1 MPLRVLL
8 SEGSSTSAREAIT
21 VLGLSG
27 HHVEVC
33 DPSPWALARFSRFV
47 KKLHRC
53 PPLRDDPDR
62 YLAFV
67 ERLLASHEFDVLLP
81 SHEQGFLFARVQK
94 RLTPGIGLALPS
106 FESYRTAHGKAG
118 FSRLLS
124 TLRLPQPATRIVTSE
139 RALREAVRFPKVVKT
154 SIGTASRGIWFV
166 REAGDLEEAMG
177 ELAASNAFAGEVLVQ
192 EWVHG
197 TVEKAQSVFARGQ
210 LLGFHAYR
218 QVAPGIGGGEA
229 IKESVGRPNVREM
242 LAKIGERLAWHG
254 ALSIDYLMPEHD
266 ATPRLI
272 DCNPRLVEPMSA
284 YLAGTDLVGIAAAG
298 LARRDARG
306 LAGKPR
312 RRAHASRHAGAAW
325 PCRARRDAARAP
337 ARMLAPLEKAR
348 ALRRKPRGDD
358 AGANG
363 QAQRRAAGDDGRAA
377 ARAAEIRDRPGA
389 RRLWRASPEPR
400 KHPAD
405 RERDVQLGQASDVLP
420 SIRPVC
426 KATSCRMSWRTC
438 PEGLACPVSH
448 PFWLHGTIAQMPTS
462 GASRR

>member
-67 ERLLASHEFDVLLP
+67 ERLLASHKFDVLLP
-81 SHEQGFLFARVQK
+81 THEQGFLFARVQK

-106 FESYRTAHGKAG
+106 FESYRTAHSKAG

-124 TLRLPQPATRIVTSE
+124 ALRLPQPATRIVTSE
-139 RALREAVRFPKVVKT
+139 RALREALRFPKVVKT
-154 SIGTASRGIWFV
+154 SVGTASRGIWFV
-166 REAGDLEEAMG
+166 REAGDLEGAVR

-197 TVEKAQSVFARGQ
+197 TVEKAQSVFAKGQ

-229 IKESVGRPNVREM
+229 IKESVGRPNVRDM

-284 YLAGTDLVGIAAAG
+284 YLAGTDLVGLLLQVSRGETPAVLPESRTGVHTHLAMQALLG
-298 LARRDARG
+298 LASRGGTRRDLLRECWRLGRRRGPYAGSREEMTPVRTDRLSAVPLAMTAALLVARPKSAIALARG
-306 LAGKPR
+306 GFG
-312 RRAHASRHAGAAW
+312 AH
-325 PCRARRDAARAP
+325 
-337 ARMLAPLEKAR
+337 LL
-348 ALRRKPRGDD
+348 
-358 AGANG
+358 
-363 QAQRRAAGDDGRAA
+363 
-377 ARAAEIRDRPGA
+377 
-389 RRLWRASPEPR
+389 SPE
-400 KHPAD
+400 
-405 RERDVQLGQASDVLP
+405 
-420 SIRPVC
+420 SIRLIESE
-426 KATSCRMSWRTC
+426 TFS
-438 PEGLACPVSH
+438 
-448 PFWLHGTIAQMPTS
+448 
-462 GASRR
+462 

>member
-67 ERLLASHEFDVLLP
+67 ERLLASHKFDVLLP
-81 SHEQGFLFARVQK
+81 THEQGFLFARVQK

-106 FESYRTAHGKAG
+106 FESYRTAHSKAG

-124 TLRLPQPATRIVTSE
+124 ALRLPQPATRIVTSE
-139 RALREAVRFPKVVKT
+139 RALREALRFPKVVKT
-154 SIGTASRGIWFV
+154 SVGTASRGIWFV
-166 REAGDLEEAMG
+166 REVGDLEGAVR

-197 TVEKAQSVFARGQ
+197 TVEKAQSVFAKGQ

-229 IKESVGRPNVREM
+229 IKESVGRPNVRDM

-284 YLAGTDLVGIAAAG
+284 YLAGTDLVGLLLQVSRGETPAVLPESRTGVHTHLAMQALLG
-298 LARRDARG
+298 LASRGGTRRDLLRECWRLGRRRGLYAGSREEMTPVRTDRLSAVPLAMTVALLVARPKSAIALARG
-306 LAGKPR
+306 GFG
-312 RRAHASRHAGAAW
+312 AH
-325 PCRARRDAARAP
+325 
-337 ARMLAPLEKAR
+337 LL
-348 ALRRKPRGDD
+348 
-358 AGANG
+358 
-363 QAQRRAAGDDGRAA
+363 
-377 ARAAEIRDRPGA
+377 
-389 RRLWRASPEPR
+389 SPE
-400 KHPAD
+400 
-405 RERDVQLGQASDVLP
+405 
-420 SIRPVC
+420 SIRLIESE
-426 KATSCRMSWRTC
+426 TFS
-438 PEGLACPVSH
+438 
-448 PFWLHGTIAQMPTS
+448 
-462 GASRR
+462 

>member
-8 SEGSSTSAREAIT
+8 SEGSSTSAREVIT

-33 DPSPWALARFSRFV
+33 DPSSWALARFSRFV

-81 SHEQGFLFARVQK
+81 THEQGFLFARVQK

-106 FESYRTAHGKAG
+106 FESYRTAHSKAG

-124 TLRLPQPATRIVTSE
+124 TMKLPQPATRIVTSE

-154 SIGTASRGIWFV
+154 SVGTASRGIWFV
-166 REAGDLEEAMG
+166 REAGDLDVAVR

-197 TVEKAQSVFARGQ
+197 TVEKAQSVFGRGQ

-229 IKESVGRPNVREM
+229 IKESVSRPNVREM

-284 YLAGTDLVGIAAAG
+284 YLAGTDLVGLLLQVSRGETPAVLPESRAG
-298 LARRDARG
+298 VRTHLAMQALLG
-306 LAGKPR
+306 LAGRGGTR
-312 RRAHASRHAGAAW
+312 RDLLRECWRLGRRHAPYAGSREEMTPVRTDRLSAVPLAMTAALLLARPKSANALARGGFGAH
-325 PCRARRDAARAP
+325 
-337 ARMLAPLEKAR
+337 LL
-348 ALRRKPRGDD
+348 
-358 AGANG
+358 
-363 QAQRRAAGDDGRAA
+363 
-377 ARAAEIRDRPGA
+377 
-389 RRLWRASPEPR
+389 SPE
-400 KHPAD
+400 
-405 RERDVQLGQASDVLP
+405 
-420 SIRPVC
+420 SIRLIESE
-426 KATSCRMSWRTC
+426 TFS
-438 PEGLACPVSH
+438 
-448 PFWLHGTIAQMPTS
+448 
-462 GASRR
+462 